1 MKRIMVLGFAVLTV
15 AACSS
20 AVRWEK
26 PGGAASDRQRDETEC
41 TSLASVE
48 RSVTAA
54 QTTGTSI
61 GTPNDPQRTRIQ
73 TYDAV
78 VFEECMKTRGY
89 QRVPAR
95 PPA

>member
-1 MKRIMVLGFAVLTV
+1 MKRVMVLAFVLV
-15 AACSS
+15 AGVSCSS

-26 PGGAASDRQRDETEC
+26 PGGGASDQQRDETAC

-54 QTTGTSI
+54 QTAGTTTGTP
-61 GTPNDPQRTRIQ
+61 TDPQRTRIQ
-73 TYDAV
+73 TYDASA
-78 VFEECMKTRGY
+78 FEECMRTRGY